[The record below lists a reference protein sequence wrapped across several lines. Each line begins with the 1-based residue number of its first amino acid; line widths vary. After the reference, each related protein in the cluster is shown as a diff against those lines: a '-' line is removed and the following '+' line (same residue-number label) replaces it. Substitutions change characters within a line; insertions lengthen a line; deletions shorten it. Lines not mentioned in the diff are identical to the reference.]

1 MSSEFREIQR
11 KVRDA
16 AKRREE
22 DEKHQKEGIKKSSA
36 NALLGEKIQLQEEIN
51 RKRVD
56 YTLYFIMPAAAFS
69 VLFATY
75 MILQVISLNSS
86 GKTPWDKPRT
96 DSTDI
101 PEVSKFVSESLSVAK
116 KGGKI
121 DDRMPSD
128 IPRPWRE
135 QISANFS
142 KAKDQ
147 NWRVSKV
154 TIDERKRGI
163 SAVFVS
169 EISGNSGMHFT
180 LDIIRYGKKLYLL
193 KASKIEGEI
202 KK

>member
-11 KVRDA
+11 KVREA
-16 AKRREE
+16 ARRREE
-22 DEKHQKEGIKKSSA
+22 DERRQKESIKQSSA
-36 NALLGEKIQLQEEIN
+36 QSLLDGKIQLQEEIN

-56 YTLYFIMPAAAFS
+56 YTLYFILPAAAFS
-69 VLFATY
+69 TIFAIY
-75 MILQVISLNSS
+75 MIFQVLSLNAP
-86 GKTPWDKPRT
+86 GKIPWDKPRA

-101 PEVSKFVSESLSVAK
+101 PEVSKFISESLSLAK
-116 KGGKI
+116 RGGKI

-135 QISANFS
+135 QITANFS
-142 KAKDQ
+142 AAKDQ
-147 NWRVSKV
+147 NWQISKV

-163 SAVFVS
+163 SAVFIS

-180 LDIIRYGKKLYLL
+180 LDIIRYEEKLYLL